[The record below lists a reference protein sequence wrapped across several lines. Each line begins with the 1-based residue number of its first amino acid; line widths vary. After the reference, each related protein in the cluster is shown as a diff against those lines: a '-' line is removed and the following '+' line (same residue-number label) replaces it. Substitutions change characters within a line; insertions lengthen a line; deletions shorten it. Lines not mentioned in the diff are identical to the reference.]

1 MSGFKIVIFDLDG
14 TLVDSAPDLHESLN
28 DALAA
33 VAPRSLTL
41 AEVES
46 IIGDGAAV
54 LVGRALA
61 LSGATALPEPEESV
75 VLARFLVAYGD
86 RATRLTRPYAG
97 VPETLATLAG
107 AGFALGVCT
116 NKPERLSREILQA
129 LGLDRHFGAVIGGDS
144 LNGVRKPDPRHLLA
158 AVEALGGRAEAAVMV
173 GDSHNDVAA
182 ARALAVPVI
191 VRAGGYSPV
200 PAERLGADAVFHE
213 FPQLPG
219 VIAGLA

>member
-1 MSGFKIVIFDLDG
+1 MSVFKIVIFDLDG

-28 DALAA
+28 DALRP
-33 VAPRSLTL
+33 VAPRLLTL
-41 AEVES
+41 GEVES
-46 IIGDGAAV
+46 IVGDGAAV
-54 LVGRALA
+54 LVRRALA
-61 LSGATALPEPEESV
+61 LSGAMALPEPEEKA
-75 VLARFLVAYGD
+75 VLSHFLAAYGD
-86 RATRLTRPYAG
+86 RATRLTKPYAD

-116 NKPERLSREILQA
+116 NKPERLSLEILQA

-144 LNGVRKPDPRHLLA
+144 LDGVRKPDPRHLLA
-158 AVEALGGRAEAAVMV
+158 AVEALGGGPEATVMV

-191 VRAGGYSPV
+191 VRADGYSSI
-200 PAERLGADAVFHE
+200 PADRLGADAVFRE
-213 FPQLPG
+213 FPELPN